1 MLFLRKTPKAKWQ
14 IKVENIDRDV
24 TGKRKSKKGARK
36 KGRIQTKQNSR
47 LKSLKRTAEIDFR
60 QTFHLVRL
68 RDDTPG
74 KLIFALLI
82 SS

>member
-36 KGRIQTKQNSR
+36 EGKNSDKAEFKVKIIKEDCRNR
-47 LKSLKRTAEIDFR
+47 LQADLPF
-60 QTFHLVRL
+60 
-68 RDDTPG
+68 G
-74 KLIFALLI
+74 
-82 SS
+82 